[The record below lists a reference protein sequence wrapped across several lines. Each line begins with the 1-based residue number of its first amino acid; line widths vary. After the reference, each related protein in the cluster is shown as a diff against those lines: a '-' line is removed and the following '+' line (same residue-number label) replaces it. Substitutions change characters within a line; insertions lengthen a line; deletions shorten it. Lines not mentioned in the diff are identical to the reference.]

1 MAKKIETVTEATEP
15 KAKKAAAPKAK
26 KAKSANKIAGP
37 GSKRIKSARAGLDK
51 EVAYGL
57 KEAVALV
64 RTRASEFPTKFDQ
77 TLEVAINLGLD
88 VRQSDQQ
95 VRGTVPMPN
104 GLGKTIRVA
113 VFAKGEKA
121 KEAEKA
127 GAELVGAED
136 LAEKIEKGESGFDR
150 CIATPDMMAV
160 VGKLGKVL
168 GPRGLMPNPKLGTV
182 TMDVVAAVKAAKSGQ
197 VEFRTDKAGIVH
209 AGVGKV
215 SFDDKKLLENVQA
228 FLKAIQQAKPSGVKG
243 NYVKKITISS
253 TMGVGV
259 KVDLASLAA

>member
-1 MAKKIETVTEATEP
+1 MAKKKDTDTATTEP
-15 KAKKAAAPKAK
+15 KAKKASGPK
-26 KAKSANKIAGP
+26 KSAKAATKLAGP
-37 GSKRIKSARAGLDK
+37 GGKRIKAARQGVEAEK
-51 EVAYGL
+51 AYDL
-57 KEAVALV
+57 KEALTLV
-64 RTRASEFPTKFDQ
+64 RERASSFPVKFDQ
-77 TLEVAINLGLD
+77 TLEVSVNLGVD
-88 VRQSDQQ
+88 VKQSDQQ

-127 GAELVGAED
+127 GAEFVGAED
-136 LAEKIEKGESGFDR
+136 LAERIEKGESGFDR

-182 TMDVVAAVKAAKSGQ
+182 TNDVTAAIKAAKSGQ

-228 FLKAIQQAKPSGVKG
+228 LLKAVNQAKPSGVKG
-243 NYVKKITISS
+243 NYVKKVTLSS

-259 KVDLASLAA
+259 KVDLSTLAA